1 MFKKLYIS
9 VLLALLIIFCAQ
21 ISIAQTELPNALS
34 GLSANAIDTLKSVGS
49 TTLQPGFNN
58 PSAMW
63 VQEIVVPFV
72 WLVLLIIF
80 LKKSMRKGELTFEA
94 LLFIS
99 TTTMFW
105 QEGYI
110 DWGAYLLFN
119 PKFALIPW
127 GSTLWTAP
135 NKLWSMIPCYGIF
148 FTPVYLLFLRLTRSM
163 HTEKPEF
170 KGAVK
175 LFIVLIPLLY
185 IWDLITEG
193 PAALLGWATYTD
205 YYGPAL
211 VLEKGNF
218 PLVYPVLLISFQSAI
233 AIWLLSM
240 RGPDKIVRFESWF
253 GIEKIRQ
260 GLKRELV
267 RIGAWIVVMNGVLF
281 VFLTVPV
288 VLVRILFGHPSILV
302 P

>member
-1 MFKKLYIS
+1 MFKKIFISAFLLLLFISYTQIS
-9 VLLALLIIFCAQ
+9 VAETDLPDAFSGQLI
-21 ISIAQTELPNALS
+21 EM
-34 GLSANAIDTLKSVGS
+34 IDTVKSGS
-49 TTLQPGFNN
+49 TTLSPGFNN

-63 VQEIVVPFV
+63 VQEIVVPV
-72 WLVLLIIF
+72 AWLILIVIF
-80 LKKSMRKGELTFEA
+80 LKKSIRKGELTFEA

-127 GSTLWTAP
+127 GSTLFTAP

-148 FTPVYLLFLRLTRSM
+148 FTPVYLLFLFITKKM
-163 HTEKPEF
+163 HSPKPDL
-170 KGAVK
+170 KKAVK
-175 LFIVLIPLLY
+175 LIILVLPLIY

-193 PAALLGWATYTD
+193 PAAVLGWATYTD

-211 VLEKGNF
+211 VFEKGTF
-218 PLVYPVLLISFQSAI
+218 PLVYPVLLISFQSAV
-233 AIWLLSM
+233 AIWLLSI
-240 RGPDKIVRFESWF
+240 RSPDKIVWFESWF
-253 GIEKIRQ
+253 SIEKMKN
-260 GLKRELV
+260 GLMREIA
-267 RIGAWIVVMNGVLF
+267 RIGAWTLVMNGVLF
-281 VFLTVPV
+281 FFLTVPV